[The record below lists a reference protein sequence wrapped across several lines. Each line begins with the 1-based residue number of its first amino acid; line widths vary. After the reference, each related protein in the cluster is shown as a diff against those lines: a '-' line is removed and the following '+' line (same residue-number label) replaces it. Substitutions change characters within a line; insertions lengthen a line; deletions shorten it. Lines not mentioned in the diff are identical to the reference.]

1 MDINQLKNF
10 LVLCQT
16 LNFREAS
23 EQINI
28 VQPAL
33 SRQIQLLENEIGA
46 VLFNRTNRH
55 VEISEAG
62 KYFQEQCTRILLDL
76 EKCINTSSLIHKGE
90 AGEIKIGHS
99 SSAMQTVLPNFL
111 QNVKIKYPK
120 LRANLIEVSNIEI
133 MEMLENRQIDIGI
146 GPNML
151 PKKDI
156 VFKLIYEEN
165 FALILPSDFKI
176 NDDRSFDLSVLQN
189 EKFILPALYKGYGYL
204 ETINAICAQ
213 YGFLPDV
220 AYESAQS
227 ASVLRLVEAGMGVS
241 IEPISNIKRSIYN
254 IKHIELS
261 HLSQKVQIKI
271 HWLKN
276 RQPELQR
283 YIDVF

>member
-176 NDDRSFDLSVLQN
+176 NDDRNFDLSVLQN

-276 RQPELQR
+276 RQTELQR